1 MLCQL
6 KTVIFVN
13 HAFSLDWKNRS
24 DVTWCNSKHQSEY
37 TYIPCATKPFIFVGF
52 ATKPW
57 VFIQIM
63 PKPWVFIA
71 NLGFE
76 AKNIILLLICC
87 YAVVCPHTPISL
99 LRKRQEIVQ
108 LVVTDLVY
116 KEFALF
122 VKQKLGWH
130 QKPVRAHDLHVK
142 TLGFV
147 TENLGLVPK
156 TSGLLQTLCFIKP
169 MTNPWPTRDLPM
181 TTHEKKHGLTPPKQ
195 FRIVVFFEMF
205 VSTTTVI
212 LQLGRTNLGNRK
224 PGI

>member
-1 MLCQL
+1 
-6 KTVIFVN
+6 
-13 HAFSLDWKNRS
+13 
-24 DVTWCNSKHQSEY
+24 
-37 TYIPCATKPFIFVGF
+37 
-52 ATKPW
+52 
-57 VFIQIM
+57 M

-130 QKPVRAHDLHVK
+130 QKPVRTHDLHVK

-169 MTNPWPTRDLPM
+169 MTNPWFPHDNPWKKTRVD
-181 TTHEKKHGLTPPKQ
+181 TSKTVQ
-195 FRIVVFFEMF
+195 IFYFFEMF